1 MEEEGDEASGFDDIR
16 RIFDKDDEDEEEREE
31 EGISSKLFDEVE
43 LDNHKPEDPKS
54 DNGSIMQRY
63 ALLVSIMHKPCL
75 SCWNLVISYVTNR

>member
-16 RIFDKDDEDEEEREE
+16 RIFDEDDEDEEEREE
-31 EGISSKLFDEVE
+31 EGNSFKLFDVVE

-63 ALLVSIMHKPCL
+63 ALLVIML
-75 SCWNLVISYVTNR
+75 ASCKNLALAVGSWSFHM